1 MFEMLSHWPERNT
14 FKSLKPI
21 DFPLY
26 KQLIKDPIALDPIM
40 ERLDINSSEQ
50 VYTIINILLVCCKD
64 WRFKVISRNI
74 KFFHLF
80 AVPNNI

>member
-50 VYTIINILLVCCKD
+50 VYPNTTLRLVIC
-64 WRFKVISRNI
+64 RRTN
-74 KFFHLF
+74 
-80 AVPNNI
+80 

>member
-26 KQLIKDPIALDPIM
+26 KQMIKDPIALDPIM

-50 VYTIINILLVCCKD
+50 VYTITNIRFSALRMLL
-64 WRFKVISRNI
+64 ISGYSS
-74 KFFHLF
+74 
-80 AVPNNI
+80 